1 MRSGITV
8 CKAVRILR
16 VSDSQTTSSDTEQ
29 NTSVE
34 SVGDTLRQARERAGL
49 NIADVAR
56 SLRISQKYLEALE
69 DSRYEDLPGTTYAI
83 GFVRS
88 FAEHL
93 HMDGEEMVRR
103 YKDEAAG
110 VANKNDLSFPKPISE
125 GGVPG
130 GAVLGLGVIIAAV
143 AYGGWYWSTSQDDVE
158 VARVEP
164 VPEHLAADKVEEPVV
179 EPAEETAETVV
190 EEIAE
195 AAVEDAVDEAEKTID
210 EAAEVVEEAAQEVV
224 EEAEAV
230 AAEAPEAVEEKVEE
244 VVEAAAEAAKPVIE
258 QAEEVVEETA
268 EAVEEAAEEVVED
281 VAQEA
286 EAVVETA
293 EAEATE
299 PGPVAD
305 KIEPSPEPVSVTPVE
320 RENVGPSRITLR
332 GKSNSWISVR
342 DTVSDRLLFMRLLS
356 KGEEYQVPN
365 RSGLELMT
373 GNAGELE
380 LWIDGKLLPP
390 LGRIGEVKRNV
401 ELDADKLKATV
412 KAEQ

>member
-1 MRSGITV
+1 M
-8 CKAVRILR
+8 
-16 VSDSQTTSSDTEQ
+16 SDSQTTSSDTEQ
-29 NTSVE
+29 NTSAE
-34 SVGDTLRQARERAGL
+34 RVGDTLRQARERAGL

-93 HMDGEEMVRR
+93 RMDGEEMVRR

-110 VANKNDLSFPKPISE
+110 VSNKNDLSFPKPISE

-143 AYGGWYWSTSQDDVE
+143 AYGGWYWSTSQNDVE

-164 VPEHLAADKVEEPVV
+164 VPEHLAADKVEEPAA
-179 EPAEETAETVV
+179 EPVEETAETVV
-190 EEIAE
+190 EEIVEAVAEDALEEAEQTVEETAE
-195 AAVEDAVDEAEKTID
+195 A
-210 EAAEVVEEAAQEVV
+210 VEEAAEEVA

-230 AAEAPEAVEEKVEE
+230 VEQAAEAVEEKVEE
-244 VVEAAAEAAKPVIE
+244 VVETAETAAEPVVE

-268 EAVEEAAEEVVED
+268 EAVEEAAEEVVEE
-281 VAQEA
+281 VTEEA

-293 EAEATE
+293 EAEAAE
-299 PGPVAD
+299 PGPVAE

>member
-1 MRSGITV
+1 M
-8 CKAVRILR
+8 ALRILR
-16 VSDSQTTSSDTEQ
+16 VSDNQTTSSETEQ
-29 NTSVE
+29 NTSIE
-34 SVGDTLRQARERAGL
+34 RVGDTLRNARERAGL

-56 SLRISQKYLEALE
+56 ALRISQKYLEALE
-69 DSRYEDLPGTTYAI
+69 DSRHEDLPGTTYAI

-93 HMDGEEMVRR
+93 HLDGEEMVRR

-110 VANKNDLSFPKPISE
+110 TTNKNDLSFPKPISE

-143 AYGGWYWSTSQDDVE
+143 AYGGWYWSTSQEDVE

-164 VPEHLAADKVEEPVV
+164 VPEHLASDEEKAPTPDVIEEKVEEV
-179 EPAEETAETVV
+179 T
-190 EEIAE
+190 E
-195 AAVEDAVDEAEKTID
+195 A
-210 EAAEVVEEAAQEVV
+210 VEEAAQEVAEEVEDAAEEVVEADEDTV
-224 EEAEAV
+224 EEVAEQAEAV
-230 AAEAPEAVEEKVEE
+230 AEEAPEAVEEKVEE
-244 VVEAAAEAAKPVIE
+244 VAEAVEDAAAAEDVEAA
-258 QAEEVVEETA
+258 VEETA
-268 EAVEEAAEEVVED
+268 EQVEEVAEE
-281 VAQEA
+281 ASP
-286 EAVVETA
+286 EAVDMAETA
-293 EAEATE
+293 SPEL
-299 PGPVAD
+299 GPVTE
-305 KIEPSPEPVSVTPVE
+305 KIEPAAEPVSVTPVE

-356 KGEEYQVPN
+356 KGEEYEVPN

-380 LWIDGKLLPP
+380 LWVDGKLLAP

>member
-1 MRSGITV
+1 M
-8 CKAVRILR
+8 
-16 VSDSQTTSSDTEQ
+16 SDSQTTSSDTEQ
-29 NTSVE
+29 TATSE
-34 SVGDTLRQARERAGL
+34 RVGDTLRQARERAGL

-56 SLRISQKYLEALE
+56 ALRISQKYLEALE
-69 DSRYEDLPGTTYAI
+69 DNRHEDLPGTTYAI

-93 HMDGEEMVRR
+93 HLDGEEMVRR

-110 VANKNDLSFPKPISE
+110 VANPNDLSFPKPISE

-143 AYGGWYWSTSQDDVE
+143 AYGVWYWNSSQEDVD
-158 VARVEP
+158 VARVEA
-164 VPEHLAADKVEEPVV
+164 VPEHLAVEKAEEPM
-179 EPAEETAETVV
+179 
-190 EEIAE
+190 
-195 AAVEDAVDEAEKTID
+195 
-210 EAAEVVEEAAQEVV
+210 AEVVEEKVEAVAEQAEEVV
-224 EEAEAV
+224 EKVAEEAE
-230 AAEAPEAVEEKVEE
+230 EAVEE
-244 VVEAAAEAAKPVIE
+244 VVEAAEEAAPEVVQE
-258 QAEEVVEETA
+258 VAQEAEEAAEEAAEPVAEKVEEVAQAA
-268 EAVEEAAEEVVED
+268 EEAAEPVAEKVEEAAEEATEQAQEAVEEVVED
-281 VAQEA
+281 AEVAVEA
-286 EAVVETA
+286 A
-293 EAEATE
+293 EAETPE
-299 PGPVAD
+299 LGPVAE
-305 KIEPSPEPVSVTPVE
+305 KIEPTPEPVSVTPVE

-356 KGEEYQVPN
+356 KGEEYEVPN

-380 LWIDGKLLPP
+380 LWVDGKLLAP

>member
-1 MRSGITV
+1 M
-8 CKAVRILR
+8 
-16 VSDSQTTSSDTEQ
+16 SDSQTTSSETEQ
-29 NTSVE
+29 TTTSE
-34 SVGDTLRQARERAGL
+34 RVGDTLRQARERAGL

-56 SLRISQKYLEALE
+56 GLRISQKYLEALE
-69 DSRYEDLPGTTYAI
+69 DSRHEDLPGTTYAI

-103 YKDEAAG
+103 YKDEVSG
-110 VANKNDLSFPKPISE
+110 VTNKNDLSFPKPISE

-143 AYGGWYWSTSQDDVE
+143 AYGGWYWSSSQNEVE
-158 VARVEP
+158 VARVEA
-164 VPEHLAADKVEEPVV
+164 VPEHLAADTVDKPVVQPVEEQ
-179 EPAEETAETVV
+179 AK
-190 EEIAE
+190 E
-195 AAVEDAVDEAEKTID
+195 AMGEVEDAVENVAK
-210 EAAEVVEEAAQEVV
+210 EVE
-224 EEAEAV
+224 
-230 AAEAPEAVEEKVEE
+230 EAVEEVAQPVE
-244 VVEAAAEAAKPVIE
+244 
-258 QAEEVVEETA
+258 

-281 VAQEA
+281 TPAPVEEKVEDVA
-286 EAVVETA
+286 EAVEEAVEPVVEKA
-293 EAEATE
+293 ENDVEQATEEVEEVAVEASEETEAAVEAVDVATPE
-299 PGPVAD
+299 PGPIAE
-305 KIEPSPEPVSVTPVE
+305 KIEPAADPVSVTPVE

-390 LGRIGEVKRNV
+390 LGHTGEVKRNV
-401 ELDADKLKATV
+401 ELDADTLKATV